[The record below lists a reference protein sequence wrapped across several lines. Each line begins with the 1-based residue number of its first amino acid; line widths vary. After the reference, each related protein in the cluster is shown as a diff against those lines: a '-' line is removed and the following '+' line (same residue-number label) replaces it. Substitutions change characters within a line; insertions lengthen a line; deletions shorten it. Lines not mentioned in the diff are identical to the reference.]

1 MIIPTPQTRLEVNQ
15 ALKIQGLKR
24 TGDEKNLV
32 GWDAMN
38 PRHPRNWSSSRKAY
52 DASIIIFLEFYTTA
66 VSTSGATAAR
76 NAQHHFGIG
85 ETLSVFIYIST
96 YLLAQGIGSIVLPP
110 YSECYGRKKLYVGS
124 TALYSIFCVLIS
136 AAELPAAGAIGRLIT
151 GFLSAVPSA
160 VINGSMQDMFDTK
173 EMIWLTLPYMA
184 MANLGIAVGPVMS
197 AYITAVWGWKW
208 VFYVAAVVTGI
219 LTILLLAI
227 RESRPTVLLTQEVR
241 HLRRITGD
249 HSLQAL
255 NPDKVLDLRSF
266 ARQFAFRPVQL
277 LFTEPIVA
285 AVSIVC
291 GISTGLIYLFTDIL
305 PGVYESFGLTTTQ
318 ASLPFL
324 ALGFGFLPNFGTR
337 FLEYRKTARRR
348 QRGERV
354 IPEHKLTGY
363 IIAAPVLMIALW
375 WFAWTIPPAVHVH
388 YSASVVP
395 LFLTGFAINEF
406 GIVLVGYMSDSYR
419 SYSASG
425 FAALGLVRCM
435 LAASFPL
442 FSGRMFSGLGP
453 NKAMCVLA
461 SLATGFCF
469 LSPVLRIYGE
479 RLRKSSKF
487 AAHCVDVDAENTCEQ
502 T

>member
-1 MIIPTPQTRLEVNQ
+1 MLIATPETRLEVGH
-15 ALKIQGLKR
+15 ALELQGLKR

-32 GWDAMN
+32 GWAAMN
-38 PRHPRNWSSSRKAY
+38 PRHPRNWSNARKAY
-52 DASIIIFLEFYTTA
+52 DVSIIIFLEFYTTA

-76 NAQHHFGIG
+76 NAQKQFGIG
-85 ETLSVFIYIST
+85 ETLSVFLYIST
-96 YLLAQGIGSIVLPP
+96 
-110 YSECYGRKKLYVGS
+110 
-124 TALYSIFCVLIS
+124 
-136 AAELPAAGAIGRLIT
+136 
-151 GFLSAVPSA
+151 
-160 VINGSMQDMFDTK
+160 
-173 EMIWLTLPYMA
+173 
-184 MANLGIAVGPVMS
+184 
-197 AYITAVWGWKW
+197 KW
-208 VFYVAAVVTGI
+208 VFYFAAIVTGI
-219 LTILLLAI
+219 LAVLLLTI

-241 HLRRITGD
+241 HLRHITGD
-249 HSLQAL
+249 YSLQAL
-255 NPDKVLDLRSF
+255 NPDRVPDIRSF
-266 ARQFAFRPVQL
+266 ARNFAFRPAQL
-277 LFTEPIVA
+277 LFTEPIIA

-305 PGVYESFGLTTTQ
+305 PGVYESFGLTSTQ

-324 ALGFGFLPNFGTR
+324 ALGFGFLPNIGTR

-348 QRGERV
+348 ERGEPV

-388 YSASVVP
+388 YFASVVP

-425 FAALGLVRCM
+425 FAALGLVRCV

-442 FSGRMFSGLGP
+442 FSGRMFSQLGP
-453 NKAMCVLA
+453 NGAMCVLA
-461 SLATGFCF
+461 GLATGFCI

-487 AAHCVDVDAENTCEQ
+487 AAHCVDVDAENTFER

>member
-1 MIIPTPQTRLEVNQ
+1 MHISQL
-15 ALKIQGLKR
+15 LGGGKYC
-24 TGDEKNLV
+24 
-32 GWDAMN
+32 
-38 PRHPRNWSSSRKAY
+38 SSSKKTGCTQKQIRK
-52 DASIIIFLEFYTTA
+52 
-66 VSTSGATAAR
+66 
-76 NAQHHFGIG
+76 
-85 ETLSVFIYIST
+85 
-96 YLLAQGIGSIVLPP
+96 
-110 YSECYGRKKLYVGS
+110 
-124 TALYSIFCVLIS
+124 LIN
-136 AAELPAAGAIGRLIT
+136 RHR
-151 GFLSAVPSA
+151 
-160 VINGSMQDMFDTK
+160 
-173 EMIWLTLPYMA
+173 
-184 MANLGIAVGPVMS
+184 
-197 AYITAVWGWKW
+197 KW
-208 VFYVAAVVTGI
+208 VFYVAAIVTGI
-219 LTILLLAI
+219 LAVLLLTI

-241 HLRRITGD
+241 HLRHITGD
-249 HSLQAL
+249 YSLQAL
-255 NPDKVLDLRSF
+255 NPDRVPDIRSF
-266 ARQFAFRPVQL
+266 ACNFAFRPAQL
-277 LFTEPIVA
+277 LFTEPIIA

-305 PGVYESFGLTTTQ
+305 PGVYESFGLTSTQ

-324 ALGFGFLPNFGTR
+324 ALGFGFLPNIGTR

-348 QRGERV
+348 QRGEPI

-388 YSASVVP
+388 YFASVIP

-425 FAALGLVRCM
+425 FAALGLVRCV

-442 FSGRMFSGLGP
+442 FSGRMFSELGP
-453 NKAMCVLA
+453 NGAMCVLA
-461 SLATGFCF
+461 GLATGFCI

-487 AAHCVDVDAENTCEQ
+487 AAHCVDVDAENTFER